1 MPTPGIVDPLPTP
14 VTEPAP
20 APAST
25 PMPEA
30 QAEPLEAAPEP
41 APIPEAAAAQVAAVA
56 AAQAASP
63 AAAPTDAPARA
74 QAPAPGY
81 APAAPLPAP
90 RQGGKPAVVVEAIC
104 GIVGLF
110 GIGWLMSGIGATGL
124 LLLVGGIIWDV
135 VGFFFGIST
144 SGLAFAVV
152 VAVNI
157 VVLIISSALLNRR
170 LTTGR

>member
-1 MPTPGIVDPLPTP
+1 M
-14 VTEPAP
+14 AP
-20 APAST
+20 AAVT
-25 PMPEA
+25 
-30 QAEPLEAAPEP
+30 
-41 APIPEAAAAQVAAVA
+41 AAASVA
-56 AAQAASP
+56 AAAASP
-63 AAAPTDAPARA
+63 ANAPTNAPAPA

-90 RQGGKPAVVVEAIC
+90 RQGGKAAVVVEAIC

-110 GIGWLMSGIGATGL
+110 GIGWLMSGVVTTGL

>member
-1 MPTPGIVDPLPTP
+1 M
-14 VTEPAP
+14 
-20 APAST
+20 
-25 PMPEA
+25 
-30 QAEPLEAAPEP
+30 
-41 APIPEAAAAQVAAVA
+41 VA

-63 AAAPTDAPARA
+63 AGAPTDAPAPA

-90 RQGGKPAVVVEAIC
+90 RQGGKAAVVVEAIC

-110 GIGWLMSGIGATGL
+110 GIGWLMSGVVTTGL

-144 SGLAFAVV
+144 SGLAFVVV

-157 VVLIISSALLNRR
+157 VVLIISSALLHRR

>member
-1 MPTPGIVDPLPTP
+1 M
-14 VTEPAP
+14 A
-20 APAST
+20 
-25 PMPEA
+25 
-30 QAEPLEAAPEP
+30 
-41 APIPEAAAAQVAAVA
+41 A

-63 AAAPTDAPARA
+63 ASAPTNAPAPA

-81 APAAPLPAP
+81 APVAPIPAP
-90 RQGGKPAVVVEAIC
+90 RQGGKAAVVIEAIC

-110 GIGWLMSGIGATGL
+110 GIGWLMSGVVTTGL

-157 VVLIISSALLNRR
+157 VVLIISSALLHRR